1 MGKSL
6 IVVTNGNN
14 KENFNVLAEAYA
26 FKIYSISIKL
36 VLQAKR
42 QTTSIGCIFFSK
54 VVEQEFSSAS
64 CSQAI
69 PLCSHE

>member
-14 KENFNVLAEAYA
+14 KENFKLLVEAYA
-26 FKIYSISIKL
+26 YKIYNILIKL
-36 VLQAKR
+36 VLQVKG
-42 QTTSIGCIFFSK
+42 QTTSIRCRFFSK
-54 VVEQEFSSAS
+54 VVEQELSSAS